1 MVFFNHYYLPILL
14 SYVKIKRGNTM
25 KKNRELS
32 PNEIYRSCDLSGF
45 GFRTTEEIT
54 GFPSSSLPPWFSKRF
69 RTTNGLV
76 GCENF
81 IGQERAVNAIY
92 FGLGIE
98 HRGYNLYLAGPS
110 GVGKTSSIKA
120 ILSMISKNRPTP
132 GDWCYVYNFEDPNTP
147 RAINLPTGMG
157 KVFKKDMEDL
167 LESLKANISKAF
179 ESKQYEEERQRIINE
194 SQRQKEALFDELQRK
209 ASEEQMQI
217 QFTPTGIVTIPL
229 FRGKPLTQEEYNALD
244 DVHKEEMRKNKE
256 KVDKEVGEIFKNVK
270 NLERE
275 SANKLKELEKRVA
288 LFAVRDL
295 LDGIREKYTT
305 YPDIIDY
312 LDMAQRHILENID
325 NFLPEKAGDAGGPF
339 PFKAPQQ
346 KPIFTEYQVNVVV
359 DNSNTEG
366 APVIFESHPNYA
378 NMFGSIEREVRF
390 GVLVTDFT
398 MIRAGSLAKAN
409 GGYLVVEAL
418 DILKYPFVW
427 DSLKRVLENQELR
440 IEDAYQQY
448 GLIATVGLRP
458 EPIKLNVKVIMTGN
472 LQIYHLLYAYDED
485 FRKLFKVKADF
496 DSVVERTDAMISQ
509 YACYVKY
516 ICDKEHL
523 KHFDKSGIERVIEYC
538 SRLAGD
544 QNKLS
549 TEFGA
554 VSKMIIES
562 SYWASL
568 DDSRYVTRKHVEKAI
583 DEKIYRS
590 NMIEEKIREMIT
602 EGIILVDTEGSVSG
616 QINGLAVYNLGDY
629 AFGKPS
635 RITCETFMGAEGV
648 VNIERK
654 ASLSGNIHN
663 KGVLILSGYIGAKY
677 AQNKPLSLS
686 ATLCFEQSYDVIE
699 GDSASAAE
707 LIAIVSSLSGVPIRQ
722 SFAITGSVNQ
732 KGQIQPIGGVN
743 EKVEG
748 FYYVC
753 KAHGLTGEQ
762 GVIIPHQNVRNL
774 MLKREIV
781 EAIRD
786 GKFRIHPAET
796 IDQAVEILTGM
807 EAGERDSDGKFK
819 EGTVNYLVD
828 KRLKELV
835 EEFRK
840 LAAREKTEK
849 REGELEGNS

>member
-1 MVFFNHYYLPILL
+1 VVSFNYYFLLILL
-14 SYVKIKRGNTM
+14 SFTKIKRGNIM
-25 KKNRELS
+25 KKIRELS
-32 PNEIYRSCDLSGF
+32 PDEVYRSCDLSEF
-45 GFRTTEEIT
+45 GFKTTEEIT
-54 GFPSSSLPPWFSKRF
+54 GFPSSSLPTWFSKRF

-76 GCENF
+76 GCEDF
-81 IGQERAVNAIY
+81 IGQEKAVNAIY

-98 HRGYNLYLAGPS
+98 QRGYNLYLAGPS

-132 GDWCYVYNFEDPNTP
+132 GDWCYVYNFEDPNMPT
-147 RAINLPTGMG
+147 AINLPTGMG

-167 LESLKANISKAF
+167 LESLKTNISETF

-194 SQRQKEALFDELQRK
+194 TQRQKEALFNELQRK

-229 FRGKPLTQEEYNALD
+229 FRGKPITQEEYNALED
-244 DVHKEEMRKNKE
+244 ANKEEMRKNKE
-256 KVDKEVGEIFKNVK
+256 RIDQEVGEIFKNVK
-270 NLERE
+270 SLEKE

-295 LDGIREKYTT
+295 LDSIRGKYTS

-312 LDMAQRHILENID
+312 LDMVQRHVLENID
-325 NFLPEKAGDAGGPF
+325 NFLPERAGDAGGPL
-339 PFKAPQQ
+339 PFRVPQQ
-346 KPIFTEYQVNVVV
+346 KPTFTEYQVNVVI

-366 APVIFESHPNYA
+366 APVIFEPHPNYT
-378 NMFGSIEREVRF
+378 NMFGSTEREVRF

-427 DSLKRVLENQELR
+427 DSLKKVLENQEIR

-458 EPIKLNVKVIMTGN
+458 EPIKINVKVILTGS
-472 LQIYHLLYAYDED
+472 LQIYHLLYAYEED

-496 DSVVERTDAMISQ
+496 DSVVERTEAMVSQ
-509 YACYVKY
+509 YACYIKS

-523 KHFDKSGIERVIEYC
+523 KHFDRSGIERIVEYC
-538 SRLAGD
+538 SRLAGY

-549 TEFGA
+549 SQFGA
-554 VSKMIIES
+554 VSKIIIES

-568 DDSRYVTRKHVEKAI
+568 DDGRYVTRKHVERAI

-590 NMIEEKIREMIT
+590 NMIEERIREMIT
-602 EGIILVDTEGSVSG
+602 EGMILVDTEGAVAG
-616 QINGLAVYNLGDY
+616 QINGLSVYNLGDY

-654 ASLSGNIHN
+654 ASLSGNIHS
-663 KGVLILSGYIGAKY
+663 KGVLILSGYMGAKY

-686 ATLCFEQSYDVIE
+686 ATLCFEQSYDMIE

-707 LIAIVSSLSGVPIRQ
+707 LIAILSSLSGVPIMQ
-722 SFAITGSVNQ
+722 SVAITGSVNQ
-732 KGQIQPIGGVN
+732 KGQMQPIGGVN

-748 FYYVC
+748 FYQVC

-762 GVIIPHQNVRNL
+762 GVIIPHQNVTNL
-774 MLKREIV
+774 MLKSEIV

-786 GKFRIHPAET
+786 ERFHIYSVET
-796 IDQAVEILTGM
+796 IDQAVEILTGI
-807 EAGERDSDGKFK
+807 EAGERDSNGRFK
-819 EGTVNYLVD
+819 EGTVNFLVD

-835 EEFRK
+835 EDFKK
-840 LAAREKTEK
+840 LTAREKTEK
-849 REGELEGNS
+849 TEGEPEENL

>member
-1 MVFFNHYYLPILL
+1 MENKEYKTREGNVMR
-14 SYVKIKRGNTM
+14 KIS
-25 KKNRELS
+25 ELS
-32 PNEIYRSCDLSGF
+32 PNEVYRPCDLGEF
-45 GFRTTEEIT
+45 KFKTTEEIT
-54 GFPSSSLPPWFSKRF
+54 GFPSSSLPTWFSKRF

-76 GCENF
+76 GCEDF

-92 FGLGIE
+92 FGLGID

-132 GDWCYVYNFEDPNTP
+132 GDWCYVYNFEDPNMP
-147 RAINLPTGMG
+147 KAVNLPTGMG
-157 KVFKKDMEDL
+157 KVFKRDMEDL
-167 LESLKANISKAF
+167 LESLKTNISKAF

-194 SQRQKEALFDELQRK
+194 SQRQKEALFNELQRK

-217 QFTPTGIVTIPL
+217 QFTPTGVVTMPL
-229 FRGKPLTQEEYNALD
+229 FRGRPITQEEYNALD
-244 DVHKEEMRKNKE
+244 DIHKEELRKNKE
-256 KVDKEVGEIFKNVK
+256 RIDQEVGEIFKNVK
-270 NLERE
+270 NLEKE
-275 SANKLKELEKRVA
+275 SANKLKELEKKVA

-295 LDGIREKYTT
+295 LDGIREKYTIH
-305 YPDIIDY
+305 PNIIDY
-312 LDMAQRHILENID
+312 LDMTQRHILENID
-325 NFLPEKAGDAGGPF
+325 NFLPEKGAEAGGPF
-339 PFKAPQQ
+339 PFRLPQQ
-346 KPIFTEYQVNVVV
+346 KPTFTEYQVNVMV

-366 APVIFESHPNYA
+366 APVIFESHPNYP
-378 NMFGSIEREVRF
+378 NMFGSIEREGRF

-398 MIRAGSLAKAN
+398 MIHAGSLAKAN

-418 DILKYPFVW
+418 DVLKYPFVW
-427 DSLKRVLENQELR
+427 DSLKKVLENQELR

-458 EPIKLNVKVIMTGN
+458 EPIKLNVKVIMTGS
-472 LQIYHLLYAYDED
+472 LQIYQLLYAYDED
-485 FRKLFKVKADF
+485 FRKHFKVKADF
-496 DSVVERTDAMISQ
+496 DSVVERTDSMVSQ
-509 YACYVKY
+509 YACYIKS

-523 KHFDKSGIERVIEYC
+523 KHFDRSGIERIVEYC

-549 TEFGA
+549 SQFGA
-554 VSKMIIES
+554 VSKIIIES

-568 DDSRYVTRKHVEKAI
+568 DDVNYVTRKHVEKAI

-602 EGIILVDTEGSVSG
+602 EGMILVDTEGAVAG
-616 QINGLAVYNLGDY
+616 QINGLAVYNMGDY

-654 ASLSGNIHN
+654 ASLSGNIHS
-663 KGVLILSGYIGAKY
+663 KGVLILSGYMGAKY

-686 ATLCFEQSYDVIE
+686 ATLCFEQSYDMIE

-707 LIAIVSSLSGVPIRQ
+707 LIAIISSLSGVPIRQ

-748 FYYVC
+748 FYHVC
-753 KAHGLTGEQ
+753 KAQGLTGEQ
-762 GVIIPHQNVRNL
+762 GVIVPHQNVRNL
-774 MLKREIV
+774 MLKSEIV
-781 EAIRD
+781 EAIRE
-786 GKFRIHPAET
+786 GKFHIYSVQT
-796 IDQAVEILTGM
+796 IDQAVEILTET
-807 EAGERDSDGKFK
+807 EAGERDSNGKFK
-819 EGTVNYLVD
+819 EGTINFLVD

-849 REGELEGNS
+849 TDGELDGNS

>member
-1 MVFFNHYYLPILL
+1 
-14 SYVKIKRGNTM
+14 M
-25 KKNRELS
+25 KKMRELS
-32 PNEIYRSCDLSGF
+32 PNEVYRPCDLRDF
-45 GFRTTEEIT
+45 RFRTTEEIT

-76 GCENF
+76 GCEDF

-98 HRGYNLYLAGPS
+98 HRGYNLYLAGPP

-147 RAINLPTGMG
+147 KSINLPTGMG

-167 LESLKANISKAF
+167 LESLKTNISKAF

-194 SQRQKEALFDELQRK
+194 SQRQKEALFEELQRK

-244 DVHKEEMRKNKE
+244 DAHKEEMRRRKE
-256 KVDKEVGEIFKNVK
+256 KIDQEVGEIFKSVR

-275 SANKLKELEKRVA
+275 SANKLKELEKKVA

-295 LDGIREKYTT
+295 IDSIREKYKV

-312 LDMAQRHILENID
+312 LDMVQKHILENID
-325 NFLPEKAGDAGGPF
+325 NFLPEKAADTAGPL
-339 PFKAPQQ
+339 PFKIPQQ
-346 KPIFTEYQVNVVV
+346 KPTFTEYQVNVVV

-366 APVIFESHPNYA
+366 APVIFESHPSYT

-440 IEDAYQQY
+440 IEDVYQQY

-458 EPIKLNVKVIMTGN
+458 EPIKLNIKVIMTGS

-496 DSVVERTDAMISQ
+496 DSVVERTDAMVSQ
-509 YACYVKY
+509 YACYIKS

-523 KHFDKSGIERVIEYC
+523 KHFDTSGIERVIEYC

-549 TEFGA
+549 TQFGA
-554 VSKMIIES
+554 VSKIVIES

-590 NMIEEKIREMIT
+590 NMIEEKIREMIA
-602 EGIILVDTEGSVSG
+602 EGMILVDTKGAVVG

-707 LIAIVSSLSGVPIRQ
+707 LIAIISSLSEVPIRQ
-722 SFAITGSVNQ
+722 NLAVTGSVNQ

-748 FYYVC
+748 FYHVC
-753 KAHGLTGEQ
+753 KAHGLTGDQ

-774 MLKREIV
+774 MLKREVV

-786 GKFRIHPAET
+786 GRFHIYPVET
-796 IDQAVEILTGM
+796 IDQAVEIITGM
-807 EAGERDSDGKFK
+807 ESGERDSSGRFK

-828 KRLKELV
+828 KRLGEFV

-840 LAAREKTEK
+840 LGARERAEK
-849 REGELEGNS
+849 REEELEGNP